1 MFFYYKSPCGIC
13 SYFGYN
19 KTKTAFMYR
28 DNVTE
33 IEMTISE
40 LQDFVTE
47 ESKTI
52 KEVFVL

>member
-1 MFFYYKSPCGIC
+1 MFFYYESPCGIC

-19 KTKTAFMYR
+19 KTKTAFMFR
-28 DNVTE
+28 DNTNE
-33 IEMTISE
+33 IKLTISKF
-40 LQDFVTE
+40 QDFVTE